1 MRLLRSTIH
10 PEVNLEQQSSFERIA
25 TRAIV
30 LKEDKILLLYT
41 ARYDDYTLPG
51 GGVDVGEDLV
61 SGFKRELLEE
71 TGAKN
76 IRNIKEFGLYEE
88 YRPWY
93 KNDFDIMKMQSY
105 CFSCEI
111 DEQLGETNFEDYE
124 IKNGMHV
131 VWLPI
136 VDAIKH
142 NERIIAESSKKGMS
156 VERELFLLKLIQN
169 ELILSVQSNQYSIA
183 C

>member
-10 PEVNLEQQSSFERIA
+10 PDINLSKLSRFERIA

-41 ARYDDYTLPG
+41 ERYDDYTLPG
-51 GGVDVGEDLV
+51 GGVDSGEDLI

-88 YRPWY
+88 SRPWY
-93 KNDFDIMKMQSY
+93 KDGFDIMMMKSY

-111 DEQLGETNFEDYE
+111 DDQLGATNFEDYE
-124 IKNGMHV
+124 IKNGMQV

-142 NERIIAESSKKGMS
+142 NEKIIKESSKKGMS
-156 VERELFLLKLIQN
+156 VERELFLLKLIQK
-169 ELILSVQSNQYSIA
+169 ELILANHYDFVS
-183 C
+183 

>member
-1 MRLLRSTIH
+1 MRLLRSTVH
-10 PEVNLEQQSSFERIA
+10 PDINLSKQSSFERIA

-41 ARYDDYTLPG
+41 ERYDDFTLPG
-51 GGVDVGEDLV
+51 GGVDSGEDIL
-61 SGFKRELLEE
+61 SGFKRELIEE

-88 YRPWY
+88 VRPWN
-93 KNDFDIMKMQSY
+93 KDNFDIMKMQSY

-111 DEQLGETNFEDYE
+111 DDQLGATNFEDYE
-124 IKNGMHV
+124 IKNGMQV
-131 VWLPI
+131 VWLKI

-142 NERIIAESSKKGMS
+142 NEKIIKESSKKGMS
-156 VERELFLLKLIQN
+156 VERELFLLKLIQK
-169 ELILSVQSNQYSIA
+169 ELIAVNNYDSVY
-183 C
+183 

>member
-1 MRLLRSTIH
+1 MRLLKSTIH
-10 PEVNLEQQSSFERIA
+10 PDVSLLDQTRFERIA

-41 ARYDDYTLPG
+41 QRYDDYTLPG
-51 GGVDVGEDLV
+51 GGVDDGEDLIA
-61 SGFKRELLEE
+61 GFKRELSEE

-76 IRNIKEFGLYEE
+76 IHNIKEFGLYEE
-88 YRPWY
+88 FRPWY
-93 KNDFDIMKMQSY
+93 KPDFDIMKMQSY
-105 CFSCEI
+105 CYTCEI
-111 DEQLGETNFEDYE
+111 DAQLGVTNFEDYE
-124 IKNGMHV
+124 IKNGMKV

-142 NERIIAESSKKGMS
+142 NEHIIATSDKKGMS
-156 VERELFLLKLIQN
+156 VERELFLLKLIQKELIHSVN
-169 ELILSVQSNQYSIA
+169 ELIT

>member
-10 PEVNLEQQSSFERIA
+10 PDIKPEHINNSFVRLA

-30 LKEDKILLLYT
+30 LREDKILLLYT

-51 GGVDVGEDLV
+51 GGVDDDEDIV
-61 SGFKRELLEE
+61 SGFKRELQEE
-71 TGAKN
+71 TGANN

-88 YRPWY
+88 IRPWY
-93 KNDFDIMKMQSY
+93 KDDFDSMKMKSY
-105 CFSCEI
+105 CFSCQI

-124 IKNGMHV
+124 IKNGMRV

-136 VDAIKH
+136 SAAIKH
-142 NERIIAESSKKGMS
+142 NENVIKQSDKKGMS
-156 VERELFLLKLIQN
+156 VERELFLLKLIQK
-169 ELILSVQSNQYSIA
+169 ELIATAQYSLSV
-183 C
+183 

>member
-1 MRLLRSTIH
+1 MRLLRSTLH
-10 PEVNLEQQSSFERIA
+10 PEISSLEQSTFERLA

-30 LKEDKILLLYT
+30 LKGDEILLLYT

-51 GGVDVGEDLV
+51 GGVDAGEDLIE
-61 SGFKRELLEE
+61 GFKRELLEE

-88 YRPWY
+88 FRPWY
-93 KNDFDIMKMQSY
+93 KDNFDIMKMQSY

-111 DEQLGETNFEDYE
+111 DEQLGVTKFEDYE
-124 IKNGMHV
+124 IKNGMKV

-136 VDAIKH
+136 IDAIKH
-142 NERIIAESSKKGMS
+142 NEKTIRQSDKKGMS
-156 VERELFLLKLIQN
+156 VERELFLLKLIEK
-169 ELILSVQSNQYSIA
+169 ELLPQRVHSTL
-183 C
+183 

>member
-10 PEVNLEQQSSFERIA
+10 PDIKPEHTKRFERLA

-51 GGVDVGEDLV
+51 GGVDADEDII
-61 SGFKRELLEE
+61 SGFKRELQEE

-76 IRNIKEFGLYEE
+76 IRNINEFGLYEE
-88 YRPWY
+88 MRPWY
-93 KNDFDIMKMQSY
+93 KDDFEIMEMKSY
-105 CFSCEI
+105 CFSCQI
-111 DEQLGETNFEDYE
+111 DDQLGETNFEEYE
-124 IKNGMHV
+124 IKNGMRV

-136 VDAIKH
+136 SDAIKH
-142 NERIIAESSKKGMS
+142 NENVIAKSNKKGMS
-156 VERELFLLKLIQN
+156 VERELFLLKLIQK
-169 ELILSVQSNQYSIA
+169 ELISTAEHIS
-183 C
+183 